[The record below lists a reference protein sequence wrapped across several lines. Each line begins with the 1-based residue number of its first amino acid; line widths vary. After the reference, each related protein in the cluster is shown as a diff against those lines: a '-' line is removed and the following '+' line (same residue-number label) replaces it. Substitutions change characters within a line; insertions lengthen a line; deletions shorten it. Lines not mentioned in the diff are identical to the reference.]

1 MLISKW
7 GNSLG
12 VRLPRSLVKDLRL
25 EPGDELEVVS
35 ASAARII
42 LAKHDR
48 RARAVERMR
57 VRALPIPEDF
67 TFDREEIHTR

>member
-12 VRLPRSLVKDLRL
+12 VRLPRALVKDLGL

-35 ASAARII
+35 ASNARII
-42 LAKHDR
+42 LARYNR

-57 VRALPIPEDF
+57 ARALPIPEDF
-67 TFDREEIHTR
+67 IFDREEIHTR

>member
-12 VRLPRSLVKDLRL
+12 VRLPRALVKDLGL

-35 ASAARII
+35 ASEARIV
-42 LAKHDR
+42 LARYKR

-57 VRALPIPEDF
+57 ARALRRPDGYR
-67 TFDREEIHTR
+67 FDREETHTR

>member
-12 VRLPRSLVKDLRL
+12 IRLPRSLVRDLAL

-35 ASAARII
+35 ASGARII
-42 LAKHDR
+42 LAKHNR

-57 VRALPIPEDF
+57 ARALRRPEGYV
-67 TFDREEIHTR
+67 FDREEINSR

>member
-12 VRLPRSLVKDLRL
+12 VRLPRALVKDLGL

-35 ASAARII
+35 ASEARIV
-42 LAKHDR
+42 LARHKR

-57 VRALPIPEDF
+57 ARALRRPDGYR
-67 TFDREEIHTR
+67 FDREETHTR

>member
-12 VRLPRSLVKDLRL
+12 VRLPRSLVKDLGL
-25 EPGDELEVVS
+25 EPGDELELVS
-35 ASAARII
+35 ASKARII
-42 LAKHDR
+42 LARHNR

-57 VRALPIPEDF
+57 ARALPIPEDF
-67 TFDREEIHTR
+67 IFDREEIHTR

>member
-12 VRLPRSLVKDLRL
+12 VRLPRALVKDLGL

-42 LAKHDR
+42 LTKHNR

-57 VRALPIPEDF
+57 ARALPIPEDF
-67 TFDREEIHTR
+67 VFDREDIHTR